1 MPRRFKRRPHG
12 SNWGDF
18 GDDDQLGRLNLI
30 TREARLLAAGEIREG
45 RSFCLSLPLDFPGG
59 RVLAP
64 HRFPPE
70 IRPTQRHGRNYFNYP
85 LANEGA
91 FADCGCD
98 DQVLLCTQY
107 STQWD
112 SLSHIGRLFDVD
124 GDGTRELTYYNG
136 HVADIDVVAP
146 AARKSS
152 PGTKLGIET
161 IAEAC
166 VQGRGVLVDIAAHLG
181 HERRYV
187 GYDDL
192 MQVVDAQQV
201 VIERGDLL
209 CLHTGFADVVLQ
221 MNRQPDPALLARS
234 CAVLDG
240 SDGRLL
246 QWISDSGI
254 AALIADNYAVEG
266 IPSRAT
272 GNNEEEFVPL
282 HVHCLFKLG
291 LPLGELWYLTELAD
305 WLRNH
310 KRTRFFLTAPPLR
323 LPGAVGSPVTPVAT
337 V

>member
-1 MPRRFKRRPHG
+1 MARRWNRRPDG
-12 SNWGDF
+12 SNWGEF

-30 TREARLLAAGEIREG
+30 TREVRLRAAEEIREG

-59 RVLAP
+59 SVLAP

-70 IRPTQRHGRNYFNYP
+70 IKATQRQGRNYFNYP
-85 LANEGA
+85 LSHEGA

-98 DQVLLCTQY
+98 DSVLLCTQY

-136 HVADIDVVAP
+136 HVADIDVIAP
-146 AARKSS
+146 AARKTS

-161 IAEAC
+161 MAETC
-166 VQGRGVLVDIAAHLG
+166 VQGRGVLVDLAAHLG
-181 HERRYV
+181 RERRHV
-187 GYDDL
+187 GYDQL
-192 MQVVDAQQV
+192 MQIIDAQQV
-201 VIERGDLL
+201 VIERADLV
-209 CLHTGFADVVLQ
+209 CLHTGFADVVLG
-221 MNRQPDPALLARS
+221 MNREPDPALLARS
-234 CAVLDG
+234 GVVLDG
-240 SDGRLL
+240 SDERLL

-266 IPSRAT
+266 IPSRAR
-272 GNNEEEFVPL
+272 GSGDEEFVPL

-305 WLRNH
+305 WLRNN
-310 KRTRFFLTAPPLR
+310 KRYRFFLTAPPLR
-323 LPGAVGSPVTPVAT
+323 LPGAAGSPLTPVAT

>member
-1 MPRRFKRRPHG
+1 MARRWKQRPEG
-12 SNWGDF
+12 ANWGDF
-18 GDDDQLGRLNLI
+18 GDDDQIGRLNLI
-30 TREARLLAAGEIREG
+30 TREARLRAAEEIREG

-70 IRPTQRHGRNYFNYP
+70 IRPTQRHGRDYFNYP

-124 GDGTRELTYYNG
+124 GDGARELTYYNG
-136 HVADIDVVAP
+136 YVADIDIVAP
-146 AARKSS
+146 AARKAS
-152 PGTKLGIET
+152 PGTRLGIET
-161 IAEAC
+161 IAETC
-166 VQGRGVLVDIAAHLG
+166 VQGRGVLVDLAAHLG
-181 HERRYV
+181 RERQYV
-187 GYDDL
+187 GYNQL
-192 MQVVDAQQV
+192 MEIVDARQI

-209 CLHTGFADVVLQ
+209 CLHTGFADVVLG
-221 MNRQPDPALLARS
+221 MKRQPDPGALARS
-234 CAVLDG
+234 GVVLDG
-240 SDGRLL
+240 SDERLL

-266 IPSRAT
+266 IPSRARRSDD
-272 GNNEEEFVPL
+272 EEFVPL

-305 WLRNH
+305 WLRNN
-310 KRTRFFLTAPPLR
+310 KRYRFFLTAPPLR
-323 LPGAVGSPVTPVAT
+323 LPGAAGSPVTPVAT

>member
-1 MPRRFKRRPHG
+1 MARRWKRRPDG

-18 GDDDQLGRLNLI
+18 GDDDQLGRLNLV
-30 TREARLLAAGEIREG
+30 TREARLRAAEEIREG

-85 LANEGA
+85 LSNEGA

-98 DQVLLCTQY
+98 DSVLLCTQY

-136 HVADIDVVAP
+136 HVADIDVIAP
-146 AARKSS
+146 AARKTS
-152 PGTKLGIET
+152 PGTRLGIET
-161 IAEAC
+161 MAETC
-166 VQGRGVLVDIAAHLG
+166 VQGRGVLVDLAAHLG
-181 HERRYV
+181 CERRHV
-187 GYDDL
+187 GYDQF
-192 MQVVDAQQV
+192 MQVIEAQQV

-209 CLHTGFADVVLQ
+209 CLHTGFADIVLG
-221 MNRQPDPALLARS
+221 MNRQPDPAALARS
-234 CAVLDG
+234 GVVLDG
-240 SDGRLL
+240 SDERLL

-266 IPSRAT
+266 IPSRAR
-272 GNNEEEFVPL
+272 GNDDEEFVPL

-305 WLRNH
+305 WLRNN
-310 KRTRFFLTAPPLR
+310 KRHRFFLTAPPLR
-323 LPGAVGSPVTPVAT
+323 LPGAAGSPLTPVAT